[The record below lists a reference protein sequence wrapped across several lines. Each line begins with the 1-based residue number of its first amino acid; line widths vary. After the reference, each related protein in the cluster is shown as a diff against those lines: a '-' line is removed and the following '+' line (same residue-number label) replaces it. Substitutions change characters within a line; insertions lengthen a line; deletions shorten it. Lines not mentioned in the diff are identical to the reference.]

1 MIPLRDENPSGTFP
15 WMIIGII
22 SANVL
27 AFFYELGL
35 GPELQPFLM
44 VYGLVPVKVTYF
56 GQIPGL
62 ELRDVVVPFF
72 TSMFLHG
79 GWFHLIGN
87 MWFLWIFGDNI
98 EDRLG
103 HGRFLLFYL
112 LCGIG
117 ASVAHI
123 AFNPESGIPSIGA
136 SGAIAGVLGAY
147 MISFPMARVV
157 TLVPLFFFLEV
168 LYLPAF
174 LFLFYWFFI
183 QLFNGT
189 LAIALSAQTGG
200 GVAWWAHIGGFITGV
215 VLVLLFP
222 KSRWSRQRRYIVW
235 YDRRR
240 GPWW

>member
-1 MIPLRDENPSGTFP
+1 VIPLRDENPSGTFP
-15 WMIIGII
+15 WMTIGII

-35 GPELQPFLM
+35 GPKLQSFLM

-56 GQIPGL
+56 GQIPGI
-62 ELRDVVVPFF
+62 ELGDVVVPFF

-103 HGRFLLFYL
+103 HGCFLLFYL

-189 LAIALSAQTGG
+189 LAIALSTQTGG
-200 GVAWWAHIGGFITGV
+200 GVAWWAHVGGFITGV

-222 KSRWSRQRRYIVW
+222 KSRWARQRRYIVW

>member
-15 WMIIGII
+15 LVTLSIIA
-22 SANVL
+22 ANVL

-35 GPELQPFLM
+35 GPDLQPFIM
-44 VYGLVPVKVTYF
+44 RYGLVPVRVTYF
-56 GQIPGL
+56 AQVQGL
-62 ELRDVVVPFF
+62 GFGDLVLPFF

-79 GWFHLIGN
+79 GWIHLVGN
-87 MWFLWIFGDNI
+87 MWFLWIFGDNV

-103 HGRFLLFYL
+103 HGKYLLFYI
-112 LCGIG
+112 LCGLG
-117 ASVAHI
+117 ASLAHV
-123 AFNPESGIPSIGA
+123 AFNPESGVPSIGA

-147 MISFPMARVV
+147 MVSFPMARVV
-157 TLVPLFFFLEV
+157 TLVPLFFFVEII
-168 LYLPAF
+168 YLPAF

-200 GVAWWAHIGGFITGV
+200 VAWWAHVGGFITGIA
-215 VLVLLFP
+215 LVIMLP
-222 KSRWSRQRRYIVW
+222 KSRWSRQRRYVVW

-240 GPWW
+240 HWW

>member
-1 MIPLRDENPSGTFP
+1 MT
-15 WMIIGII
+15 IGII

-35 GPELQPFLM
+35 GPKLQSFLM

-56 GQIPGL
+56 GQIPGI
-62 ELRDVVVPFF
+62 ELGDVVVPFF

-103 HGRFLLFYL
+103 HGCFLLFYL

-189 LAIALSAQTGG
+189 LAIALSTQTGG
-200 GVAWWAHIGGFITGV
+200 GVAWWAHVGGFITGV

-222 KSRWSRQRRYIVW
+222 KSRWARQRRYIVW